1 MTACVNR
8 KHTKKVAA
16 VVTASLVGA
25 LSLGVAPVAA
35 VADTGIDMQ
44 ALKPADAFRN
54 GTVAAT
60 NGKGEAV
67 TFPAKDDVAFSAG
80 SGEYLLPESI
90 TIEGSTI
97 DFNLSSVSGDTKI
110 EWERNGAPF
119 AELGLGA
126 DATKAPSRQTWT
138 AGEYSV
144 TITYLKDGSQYDN
157 ATKTINFDIVD
168 TDLTKA
174 TVFNATDGNT
184 DASENTFTY
193 NGKAQTVGLAV
204 DGAVLKET
212 DDYVVEIKDAS
223 NATVTTLTNA
233 GDYTVNIY
241 EPGEASSTSA
251 PIKSIKVTVAKLNLS
266 SADVTISDT
275 TSSAAPIAC
284 TADGVALNTTRANK
298 DQVAITVNA
307 TISVAGEY
315 TATVKPAN
323 NSQTN
328 ITGSATV
335 TFNKVAEVV
344 PTFLYNG
351 STFGTLSVDLSKP
364 VTAYDESLIK
374 VLKTDGTALSTK
386 DYDIWYTDK
395 DGNEASAS
403 DLGTLGT
410 WKVNVRVN
418 AKRSDYAI
426 GSDTHTIT
434 VKVTGGQVA
443 ESDVVFK
450 YKGEVC
456 NDLTSLVYNGED
468 FLDDIQTV
476 VRSGGKE
483 LTAGTDYTV
492 KVVNAA
498 GDEVDKIVDV
508 DTYTISID
516 SDNYDLSAVADKDI
530 TVTVKPVELFDAAGD
545 NLVYAKSDLMQ
556 TFGNQTIIPY
566 TGADIDAAFTFGYF
580 TDADGKVVAYD
591 ADKNYKWNELPEG
604 TVLIDSIEYAKK
616 VPNGSGSFIPGNF
629 SAVDGLK
636 DTGYY
641 RITVSLGT
649 GVKNYDV
656 NTGSVKALVEVS
668 DAGIF
673 ADVPNDAWYSEVVY
687 TAKKNGYINGYA
699 GTQLFG
705 PERDITRAEVVCILY
720 NMAGGEVT
728 VGSDLWNQYISYAT
742 KFDDVDTNMYYA
754 QAIGWAAKFG
764 VVNGYGDGTFAP
776 EKNVTREEFA
786 AMLANYAK
794 AMNDYEAASSD
805 ALGSFADAGQVAD
818 WAEESVA
825 WAVANKI
832 MGNNGSI
839 DPTSDISRAEVAA
852 MAVNYQPE
860 EITDNFLQ

>member
-25 LSLGVAPVAA
+25 LSLGAAPVAA

-44 ALKPADAFRN
+44 ALTPADAFKN

-110 EWERNGAPF
+110 EWKKSGAPF

-144 TITYLKDGSQYDN
+144 TITYLKSGSQYN
-157 ATKTINFDIVD
+157 GASKTINFDIVD

-184 DASENTFTY
+184 DASESTFTY

-204 DGAVLKET
+204 DGAVLKAA
-212 DDYVVEIKDAS
+212 DYVVEIKDAS
-223 NATVTTLTNA
+223 NATVYNLTNA
-233 GDYTVNIY
+233 GDYTVNVY
-241 EPGEASSTSA
+241 EPGESSTTSA

-266 SADVTISDT
+266 TADVTISDT
-275 TSSAAPIAC
+275 TSSAAPTAC
-284 TADGVALNTTRANK
+284 KADGVDLNTTGGNGDKVDIA
-298 DQVAITVNA
+298 VNA
-307 TISVAGEY
+307 NISVNGEY
-315 TATVKPAN
+315 TATVKAVSN
-323 NSQTN
+323 QAN

-344 PTFLYNG
+344 ADFQYNG
-351 STFGTLSVDLSKP
+351 NPFPSSIMNVDLSKP
-364 VTAYDESLIK
+364 VTAYDESLIE
-374 VLKTDGTALSTK
+374 VFDTAGTELSSK

-530 TVTVKPVELFDAAGD
+530 TVTVKPVELFDAVGD

-604 TVLIDSIEYAKK
+604 TVLIDSIEYAEK
-616 VPNGSGSFIPGNF
+616 VPNGSGSFIPGIF
-629 SAVDGLK
+629 SPVDGLK

-656 NTGSVKALVEVS
+656 NTGFVKALVEVS

-720 NMAGGEVT
+720 NMAGGKVL
-728 VGSDLWNQYISYAT
+728 VGSDLWNQYLAYAT

-860 EITDNFLQ
+860 KITDNFLQ

>member
-25 LSLGVAPVAA
+25 LSLGAAPVAA
-35 VADTGIDMQ
+35 MADTGIDMQ

-97 DFNLSSVSGDTKI
+97 NFDLSTV
-110 EWERNGAPF
+110 NGNVLIKYFKGGSTTSF
-119 AELGLGA
+119 AEVGKGA
-126 DATKAPSRQTWT
+126 DPAKAPTKVAWT
-138 AGEYSV
+138 ADSYEV
-144 TITYLKDGSQYDN
+144 EITYYNTESQYN
-157 ATKTINFDIVD
+157 GLSKTIDFDIVD

-174 TVFNATDGNT
+174 EVFNASNGNE
-184 DASENTFTY
+184 DATQTSFTY
-193 NGKAQTVGLAV
+193 NGTAQSIGLAV
-204 DGAVLKET
+204 DGVILKSS
-212 DDYVVEIKDAS
+212 DYAYEIVDADGRPAS
-223 NATVTTLTNA
+223 LQNA
-233 GDYTVNIY
+233 GDYTVNVY
-241 EPGEASSTSA
+241 EPGETSSTSA
-251 PIKSIKVTVAKLNLS
+251 PVKSIKVTVAKLNLS
-266 SADVTISDT
+266 NAGVTISDT
-275 TSSAAPIAC
+275 TGTAPTSC
-284 TADGVALNTTRANK
+284 TAGDVTLTTASANK
-298 DQVAITVNA
+298 DKVTITVNA
-307 TISVAGEY
+307 NIVAEGEY
-315 TATVKPAN
+315 TATVKPAD
-323 NSQTN
+323 SAQTN

-344 PTFLYNG
+344 TDFQYNG
-351 STFGTLSVDLSKP
+351 NAFPSSMNVDLSKP
-364 VTAYDESLIK
+364 VTAYDESLIE
-374 VLKTDGTALSTK
+374 VFDTAGTKLSTK

-395 DGNEASAS
+395 NGNEASAS

-410 WKVNVRVN
+410 WKVNIRVN
-418 AKRSDYAI
+418 AERSDYAI

-434 VKVTGGQVA
+434 VKVTGGTVA
-443 ESDVVFK
+443 SQNVVFK
-450 YKGEVC
+450 YNGEVAPSTLAVDYSGS
-456 NDLTSLVYNGED
+456 NV
-468 FLDDIQTV
+468 LDAIETV
-476 VRSGGKE
+476 VRSNGKVLE
-483 LTAGTDYTV
+483 AGTDYTI
-492 KVVNAA
+492 KVVDNAT
-498 GDEVDKIVDV
+498 GDEVEQIVDAG
-508 DTYTISID
+508 TYTVTVE
-516 SDNYDLSAVADKDI
+516 SDNYSLPGLADRQM
-530 TVTVKPVELFDAAGD
+530 TVNVRKLTLDGY
-545 NLVYAKSDLMQ
+545 VYAKSDLMQ
-556 TFGNQTIIPY
+556 TFGTQTIIPY
-566 TGADIDAAFTFGYF
+566 TGDAIDADFTFGYF
-580 TDADGKVVAYD
+580 TDADGNMQTYD
-591 ADKNYKWNELPEG
+591 ADKNYTWNELPAGVIDIDGIKYFEDDT
-604 TVLIDSIEYAKK
+604 TVISN
-616 VPNGSGSFIPGNF
+616 P
-629 SAVDGLK
+629 VDDIK
-636 DTGYY
+636 DAGFYELTL
-641 RITVSLGT
+641 SLGT
-649 GVKNYDV
+649 AGAKNY
-656 NTGSVKALVEVS
+656 TFTTAAALNKVEVS

-720 NMAGGEVT
+720 NMAGGHVT
-728 VGSDLWNQYISYAT
+728 VGSDLWYQYTAYAT

-794 AMNDYEAASSD
+794 AMNDFEAASSD
-805 ALGSFADAGQVAD
+805 ALSSFTDADMVAD
-818 WAEESVA
+818 WAMDSVA
-825 WAVANKI
+825 WAVDNKI

-860 EITDNFLQ
+860 KITDNFLQ